1 MEQEID
7 LKESE
12 RVAELLYGVHQKLG
26 LVTDY
31 LLKRQ
36 EPLDGQDCNSFEA
49 MFNIIIKQAKSHG
62 GGAEMDDGNDDS
74 QDRAGNPGEV
84 VPGDDLAFF

>member
-1 MEQEID
+1 VEQEID
-7 LKESE
+7 LKESV

-36 EPLDGQDCNSFEA
+36 EPLGDQGCNSFEA
-49 MFNIIIKQAKSHG
+49 MFNIIIKQAESHG
-62 GGAEMDDGNDDS
+62 GGAEMEGGNDDKR
-74 QDRAGNPGEV
+74 DKAGHPDKV
-84 VPGDDLAFF
+84 VPGDSLAS

>member
-7 LKESE
+7 LKESV
-12 RVAELLYGVHQKLG
+12 RVAELHYAVHQKLG

-36 EPLDGQDCNSFEA
+36 EPLDNQGCNSFEA
-49 MFNIIIKQAKSHG
+49 MFNIIIKQAGSHG
-62 GGAEMDDGNDDS
+62 GGAEMDDGNDES
-74 QDRAGNPGEV
+74 RDRAGHPGKV
-84 VPGDDLAFF
+84 APRDGLSS